1 MALAEVTVSDA
12 VAEILPEVAVIVV
25 VPAETPVASP
35 LVGEV
40 SLMVAKVGFDELQ
53 LTLPVMV
60 CTLLS
65 LNVPVAVNCCLV
77 DDAIVALVG
86 AMVIETSFGAMVRL
100 TEPLTE
106 LMVAV
111 METMPLDC
119 AVSIPPVAT
128 VASPAGDVFQVTDPV
143 RSLVVLSLYLPVA
156 VNCSLWLTMR
166 FVLGAT
172 T

>member
-1 MALAEVTVSDA
+1 MALAEVTVNDA
-12 VAEILPEVAVIVV
+12 VTEILPEVAVMVV

-40 SLMVAKVGFDELQ
+40 SLMVANAGFDELQ

-65 LNVPVAVNCCLV
+65 LKVPVAINCCLV
-77 DDAIVALVG
+77 DDAMVALVG

-106 LMVAV
+106 LIVAV
-111 METMPLDC
+111 TETVPFDV
-119 AVSIPPVAT
+119 AVSTPPAAT
-128 VASPAGDVFQVTDPV
+128 VARPAGDVVQLTEEV

-156 VNCSLWLTMR
+156 VTCSVSPTVR
-166 FVLGAT
+166 FALGVET
-172 T
+172 